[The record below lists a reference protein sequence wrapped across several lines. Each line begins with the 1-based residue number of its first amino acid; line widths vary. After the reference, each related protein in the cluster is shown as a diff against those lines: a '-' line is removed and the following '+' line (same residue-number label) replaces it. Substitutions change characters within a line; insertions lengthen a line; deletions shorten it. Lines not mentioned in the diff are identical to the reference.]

1 MKKNLAMGA
10 YTALIYVIVLSWIF
24 SSCSRPERHQVEEVK
39 TNISNSCNW
48 EYLGRIGAGHRGD
61 FDLFKFEVNGKT
73 FIAGSEYN
81 GGLDIVQI
89 SE

>member
-10 YTALIYVIVLSWIF
+10 YTALIYVIVLSWMF
-24 SSCSRPERHQVEEVK
+24 TSCGRPNRQSIEEVK
-39 TNISNSCNW
+39 TQLPHSCNW
-48 EYLGRIGAGHRGD
+48 EYLGTIGKGHRGD
-61 FDLFKFEVNGKT
+61 FSLFRFEVDGKT

-89 SE
+89 ND